1 MENRR
6 NDWRRYRPVILALG
20 VSLLAHG
27 VALVGVPSREALDR
41 GVVASYTAT
50 LDTRAVLVQE
60 GASENTA
67 APAPVPRPARAKP
80 RPKAPAA
87 FDPLPQLASAAGYGL
102 PALAEAPVIEAV
114 GEPVSKT
121 SAQPERIALAQP
133 AAPIPA
139 LEPPRFPEK
148 ALPASLSISYQINS
162 AFADGRATYEWTRDG
177 DSYRIAGEAEAT
189 GFFTLFLEGQILQES
204 RGSVTA
210 QGLRP
215 ERFREKRPGGADE
228 GLAFDWGARQVT
240 FDRGAEKRV
249 SPLADNTVDWLSM
262 IFQLAHSPPTAE
274 SLDMQVFTQRRMYR
288 FNLKVIGVEEIDIPL
303 GRVRALH
310 LRHSPADEKEAVDVW
325 LGIDQHNLPVKLRF
339 PVAKNRLMVEQVAT
353 SVRAR

>member
-1 MENRR
+1 MPNRR
-6 NDWRRYRPVILALG
+6 QYLSGYRPVLLALA

-27 VALVGVPSREALDR
+27 VVLLGVPSRETAH
-41 GVVASYTAT
+41 GGTVAAYRAT
-50 LDTRAVLVQE
+50 LNTPAVPVSQE
-60 GASENTA
+60 APLAAA
-67 APAPVPRPARAKP
+67 APAPAPRPARAKP
-80 RPKAPAA
+80 RPGAPAA
-87 FDPLPQLASAAGYGL
+87 FDPLPRLASAAGTGL
-102 PALAEAPVIEAV
+102 PALAEAPVIESAP
-114 GEPVSKT
+114 EPLAPAPPK
-121 SAQPERIALAQP
+121 PERLALAQP

-139 LEPPRFPEK
+139 LEPPKFPQK
-148 ALPASLSISYQINS
+148 ALPASLTISYQINS
-162 AFADGRATYEWTRDG
+162 AFADGRATYEWTREG

-189 GFFTLFLEGQILQES
+189 GFFTLFLEGRILQES
-204 RGSVTA
+204 RGAVTA

-240 FDRGAEKRV
+240 FDRGEEKRV

-274 SLDMQVFTQRRMYR
+274 SLDMQVFTQRKMYR
-288 FNLKVIGVEEIDIPL
+288 FNLKVIGVEVIDIPL

-310 LRHSPADEKEAVDVW
+310 LRHSPAEEKEAVDVW

-353 SVRAR
+353 AVSAR